1 MRKAK
6 LHRKT
11 AETEIQIALT
21 IDGRGKYEVST
32 GIRFLDHMLELF
44 ARHGAFDLKLTASG
58 DLDVDQHHTVEDVGI
73 ALGEVFDRALADRRG
88 ILRAGYFVMPM
99 DETLG
104 LAAVDFGGRSA
115 AVVDT
120 KVRAAKVGDLQV
132 ELVSDFFEGFARGAR
147 TLRAL
152 QPSQDRSPL
161 QGFRAG
167 VARRLLARPA
177 PWPHAAQ
184 YQRPFMIA
192 IIDYGA
198 GNLVSVKKAFAYLGT
213 EVVVTNQPAVV
224 AAADKIVFPGVGHF
238 SALQALDQT
247 GLRESLLQ
255 AAYAAKPMLGV
266 CLGMQWLFE
275 GSEECAAIA
284 GSAIF
289 RGKCAQFPPSVK
301 SPHVGW
307 NSLAIQDGSRL
318 LRGIAQNT
326 FVYYTHSF
334 HAPVIAAST
343 AISEYGVQF
352 TAAVEQENVFGVQ
365 FHPEKSGEAGL
376 AILKNFCEI

>member
-1 MRKAK
+1 
-6 LHRKT
+6 
-11 AETEIQIALT
+11 
-21 IDGRGKYEVST
+21 
-32 GIRFLDHMLELF
+32 
-44 ARHGAFDLKLTASG
+44 
-58 DLDVDQHHTVEDVGI
+58 
-73 ALGEVFDRALADRRG
+73 
-88 ILRAGYFVMPM
+88 
-99 DETLG
+99 
-104 LAAVDFGGRSA
+104 
-115 AVVDT
+115 
-120 KVRAAKVGDLQV
+120 
-132 ELVSDFFEGFARGAR
+132 
-147 TLRAL
+147 
-152 QPSQDRSPL
+152 
-161 QGFRAG
+161 
-167 VARRLLARPA
+167 
-177 PWPHAAQ
+177 
-184 YQRPFMIA
+184 MIA

-198 GNLVSVKKAFAYLGT
+198 GNLVSVKKAFAYLGA

-224 AAADKIVFPGVGHF
+224 AAANKIVFPGVGHF

-318 LRGIAQNT
+318 LRGITQNT

-352 TAAVEQENVFGVQ
+352 TAAVEQKNVFGVQ

-376 AILKNFCEI
+376 AILNNFCEI